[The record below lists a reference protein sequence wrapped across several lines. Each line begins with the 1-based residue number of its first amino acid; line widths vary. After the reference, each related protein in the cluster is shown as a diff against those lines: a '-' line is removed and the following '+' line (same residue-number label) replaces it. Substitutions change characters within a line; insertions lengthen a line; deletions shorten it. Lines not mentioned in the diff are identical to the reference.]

1 MTNNN
6 KIFYYINMKTKRH
19 KLQNKRKKRTYRTSN
34 NSKTYKTY
42 KRYKL
47 YGGDILS
54 TPNQNNNSINQIMEQ
69 VKAQRKVHLGN
80 NEIIQKIQNLLKG
93 FFIQATEKI
102 AELAKVDIKDP
113 GVMDKK
119 LDQIKNVLNNPVNK
133 EKLKE
138 IVGELS
144 KNAALVIQSASPFL
158 NELVEKII
166 PIGTK
171 SLSEIGE
178 AIVKIGLNT
187 AEEIPGVGILIGT
200 IRSIGNAGEAIA
212 ASTNAAAEVV
222 TIVSDALKGSIMNY
236 NKIAQENIG
245 RLNNINKSINEFKQ
259 TPLNLGIGKNMAS
272 QIPQAVASTMFT

>member
-1 MTNNN
+1 
-6 KIFYYINMKTKRH
+6 MKTKRH
-19 KLQNKRKKRTYRTSN
+19 KLQNKRKKRTYKTSN

-69 VKAQRKVHLGN
+69 VKAQRKVDLGN

-93 FFIQATEKI
+93 FFIQATDKI
-102 AELAKVDIKDP
+102 AELAKVDINDTS
-113 GVMDKK
+113 GMDKK